1 MFIEILIALIIGII
15 FGCITGLIPGIHI
28 NLVSLFVVS
37 LLGYLLGF
45 SNPVQLSVFI
55 VAMAITH
62 TFLDIIPA
70 VFLGAPD
77 SDVALGVLPGHRLM
91 MKGMAYQ
98 AVKLTVIGSFFS
110 LLIALA
116 FVPVLIYIIP
126 FAYEVLQKWIGW
138 ILLGVVVFMIFRE
151 KNLKKIIWAVVVFM
165 LSGILG
171 LLVFNIPNI
180 NYGLF
185 AMLTGLFGIS
195 MLIIS
200 INQKIKIPEQ
210 NTDILLNVSK
220 KNIIK
225 SLFTAVFSG
234 SLVSFFPGLGPAQGA
249 VIGSEI
255 MRDVKS
261 YSFLILLGGINT
273 VNMVVAFVAL
283 YTIDKARN
291 GAVVAISELIKIDFN
306 LFIIFLAVAL
316 IAGGIA
322 AVIALIISKQ
332 FSKLITRINYQ
343 RLSFIVIIFIAVL
356 GFMLSG
362 FLGLLILA
370 VAASIGLLPNLT
382 GIKRSHAMGCL
393 LLPVILW
400 FLL

>member
-1 MFIEILIALIIGII
+1 MFTEILIALLIGILA
-15 FGCITGLIPGIHI
+15 GCITGLIPGLHI

-37 LLGYLLGF
+37 LFGYLAGF
-45 SNPVQLSVFI
+45 GGVVLAVFI
-55 VAMAITH
+55 ASMAVTH
-62 TFLDIIPA
+62 TFMDIIPA

-77 SDVALGVLPGHRLM
+77 SDVALGVLPGHKLM
-91 MKGMAYQ
+91 MKGFAYQ

-116 FVPVLIYIIP
+116 LVPLFVKIIP
-126 FAYEVLQKWIGW
+126 FAYEILKNYIGW
-138 ILLGVVVFMIFRE
+138 ILLAVVVFMIIMEKGFRN
-151 KNLKKIIWAVVVFM
+151 KFWSIIVFM

-171 LLVFNIPNI
+171 LIVFNIPKVEQ
-180 NYGLF
+180 GLF
-185 AMLTGLFGIS
+185 AMLTGLFGVS

-210 NTDILLNVSK
+210 NTETSIDVSR
-220 KNIIK
+220 KNIFK
-225 SLFTAVFSG
+225 SLLAGVFSG

-255 MRDVKS
+255 IRS
-261 YSFLILLGGINT
+261 AENNSFLILLGGINT
-273 VNMVVAFVAL
+273 VNMVVSFVTL

-291 GAVVAISELIKIDFN
+291 GAVVAISQLIEIN
-306 LFIIFLAVAL
+306 GSLLVLFLIITL

-322 AVIALIISKQ
+322 AMIALFIAKGFSKIISK
-332 FSKLITRINYQ
+332 INYQ
-343 RLSFIVIIFIAVL
+343 LLCFIVIIFILIVAFL
-356 GFMLSG
+356 LSG
-362 FLGLLILA
+362 VLGLLILA
-370 VAASIGLLPNLT
+370 IATSIGLVPNLL

-400 FLL
+400 FIF